1 MNQLTHQDEKIL
13 RWQIQLLYYKAQIAL
28 ETGQYQRA
36 QISYAQALMQAESI
50 GWKRATIYIQDWL
63 SLVAIK
69 QENYE
74 EAERQLN
81 AVLPEATRYQDS
93 GRCFV

>member
-1 MNQLTHQDEKIL
+1 
-13 RWQIQLLYYKAQIAL
+13 
-28 ETGQYQRA
+28 
-36 QISYAQALMQAESI
+36 MQAESI